1 MHIYPNYYHDLLAY
15 LSAFMRM
22 PLVFKPL
29 LFMHLTKPVSYE
41 MDTIVLKPGE
51 IADMAYWPIEG
62 YIRAFKE
69 YKPEEDREKLEQ
81 KTIDI
86 SLPGKVW
93 LPAKSF
99 MNRTP
104 VDYYLEVEKGSTFVG
119 IGHSSFI
126 ALGQAIP
133 EVRMLANM
141 VIAAA
146 EADWHI
152 KMDICRVF
160 NKDGYLAFRTHF
172 GGQVEQFISQKHI
185 ASFMGTTPENLSRI
199 RREGG
204 FGDKNFSG

>member
-1 MHIYPNYYHDLLAY
+1 
-15 LSAFMRM
+15 
-22 PLVFKPL
+22 
-29 LFMHLTKPVSYE
+29 
-41 MDTIVLKPGE
+41 MDTIVLRPGE

-62 YIRAFKE
+62 YIRTFRE

-93 LPAKSF
+93 LPATSF

-104 VDYYLEVEKGSTFVG
+104 VDYYLEVEKGSSFVG
-119 IGHSSFI
+119 IGYSSFI
-126 ALGQAIP
+126 AMGQAIP
-133 EVRMLANM
+133 EVRMLANR

-160 NKDGYLAFRTHF
+160 NKDGYLAFRQYF
-172 GGQVEQFISQKHI
+172 CEQVEQFISQKHI

-204 FGDKNFSG
+204 FTGVQFVPWLI